1 MLRIIVEKDLAL
13 DLDTLVAKA
22 VDVYGDKLTNA
33 ETQAQVVDFVLGRFV
48 ALLQDQGVSI
58 DVIQAVAARRP
69 TRPADYAARVEAVS
83 AFKAREEAEALAAG
97 NKRVANI
104 LAKQD
109 GDISDAVDASLLQEE
124 AEIALYKAL
133 ESVKAEV
140 ESGVESSDYNAVL
153 SALATLRDAVDSF
166 FDNVMVMA
174 DDDAVRNNRLA
185 LLSVLRQQFLKAAD
199 ISLLAK

>member
-1 MLRIIVEKDLAL
+1 MK
-13 DLDTLVAKA
+13 
-22 VDVYGDKLTNA
+22 KLK
-33 ETQAQVVDFVLGRFV
+33 R
-48 ALLQDQGVSI
+48 S
-58 DVIQAVAARRP
+58 R
-69 TRPADYAARVEAVS
+69 
-83 AFKAREEAEALAAG
+83 
-97 NKRVANI
+97 RVANI